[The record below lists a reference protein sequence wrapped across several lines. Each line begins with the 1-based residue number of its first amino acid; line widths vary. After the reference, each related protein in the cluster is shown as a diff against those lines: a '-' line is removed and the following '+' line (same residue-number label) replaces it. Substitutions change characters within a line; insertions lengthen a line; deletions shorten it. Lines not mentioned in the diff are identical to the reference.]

1 MSASATL
8 IDALKQSLKAQGFT
22 YAKVARGLGMSEASV
37 KRMFSR
43 RDFTLKR
50 LDKVLELAGL
60 ELGELTRSISAEAK
74 LISRMTA
81 QQERSIVSDKKL
93 LLLALCALNQMP
105 LGKIIATYEISE
117 PECIRLL
124 VRLDRLG
131 IIRLLAGNRYRLL
144 LSRTFSWLPDGPM
157 QQYFKAQA
165 QADYFR
171 SRFDG
176 PDELMLFVNGRLG
189 KSSRE
194 AVLSR
199 LRKVAAEF
207 AQAHNDDGRGSLNDQ
222 VGVTMLLAIRPWQSS
237 EFSALKRRK

>member
-8 IDALKQSLKAQGFT
+8 IDALKQALKAQGLT
-22 YAKVARGLGMSEASV
+22 YAKVARGLDMSEASV

-60 ELGELTRSISAEAK
+60 EIGELTRALSAEAK
-74 LISRMTA
+74 LISRMTP

-93 LLLALCALNQMP
+93 LLMALCTLNQMP
-105 LGKIIATYEISE
+105 IEKIVSMYELSE
-117 PECIRLL
+117 TECIRLM
-124 VRLDRLG
+124 VRLDKLG
-131 IIRLLAGNRYRLL
+131 IIRLLPGNRYRLL

-176 PDELMLFVNGRLG
+176 PDELMLFVTGRLS

-194 AVLSR
+194 AMLVR
-199 LRKVAAEF
+199 LRRVANEF
-207 AQAHNDDGRGSLNDQ
+207 ADLHNDDTRRPFDEC
-222 VGVTMLLAIRPWQSS
+222 TAMHMLVAIRPWELAKFAEMQ
-237 EFSALKRRK
+237 RRK

>member
-8 IDALKQSLKAQGFT
+8 IDALKQSLKAQGLT

-60 ELGELTRSISAEAK
+60 EIGELTRAISGEAK
-74 LISRMTA
+74 LISRMTP
-81 QQERSIVSDKKL
+81 QQERTIVSDKKVML
-93 LLLALCALNQMP
+93 MALCALNQMP
-105 LGKIIATYEISE
+105 LQKIMASYQLSE
-117 PECIRLL
+117 AECIRLL

-131 IIRLLAGNRYRLL
+131 IIKLMPGNRYRLL

-176 PDELMLFVNGRLG
+176 PDELMLFVIGRLG
-189 KSSRE
+189 KTSRE
-194 AVLSR
+194 AMLAR

-207 AQAHNDDGRGSLNDQ
+207 AQMHNDDVREPLKDR
-222 VGVTMLLAIRPWQSS
+222 VGVSMLLAIRPWESS
-237 EFSALKRRK
+237 AFSDLRRKK

>member
-1 MSASATL
+1 MTASATL
-8 IDALKQSLKAQGFT
+8 IDALKQSLKAQGLT

-50 LDKVLELAGL
+50 LDRVLELAGL
-60 ELGELTRSISAEAK
+60 ELGELTRSFKSQDK
-74 LISRMTA
+74 LTSRLTP
-81 QQERSIVSDKKL
+81 QQERTIVSDEKL
-93 LLLALCALNQMP
+93 MLVALCALNQMP
-105 LGKIIATYEISE
+105 LEKMIANYELSE
-117 PECIRLL
+117 PDCIMLL

-131 IIRLLAGNRYRLL
+131 IIRLLPGNRYRLL

-165 QADYFR
+165 QGDYFR

-176 PDELMLFVNGRLG
+176 ADELMLFVTGRLAKG
-189 KSSRE
+189 SRE
-194 AVLSR
+194 AILSR

-207 AQAHNDDGRGSLNDQ
+207 AEMHNDDVRQPLKDRI
-222 VGVTMLLAIRPWQSS
+222 GVSMLVAIRPWELSAFS
-237 EFSALKRRK
+237 ELRRRK

>member
-8 IDALKQSLKAQGFT
+8 IDALKGALKAQGLT
-22 YAKVARGLGMSEASV
+22 YAKVACGLGMSEASV

-60 ELGELTRSISAEAK
+60 EIGELTRMISAEAK
-74 LISRMTA
+74 LIARMTP
-81 QQERSIVSDKKL
+81 QQERAIVSDKKL
-93 LLLALCALNQMP
+93 LLMALCTLNQMP
-105 LGKIIATYEISE
+105 LEKIVSMYELSE
-117 PECIRLL
+117 AECIRLL
-124 VRLDRLG
+124 VRLDKLG
-131 IIRLLAGNRYRLL
+131 IIRLLPGNRYRLL

-176 PDELMLFVNGRLG
+176 PDELMLFVNGRLA

-194 AVLSR
+194 AMLTR
-199 LRKVAAEF
+199 LRKIAAEF
-207 AQAHNDDGRGSLNDQ
+207 AQAHSDDGRDPLAER

-237 EFSALKRRK
+237 DFTALKRRK

>member
-8 IDALKQSLKAQGFT
+8 IDALKQSLKAQGLT

-60 ELGELTRSISAEAK
+60 EIGELTRSITSEAR
-74 LISRMTA
+74 LISRMTP
-81 QQERSIVSDKKL
+81 QQERTIISDKKL
-93 LLLALCALNQMP
+93 LLVALCALNQMP
-105 LGKIIATYEISE
+105 LEKILASYDFSQ
-117 PECIRLL
+117 PECIKLL

-131 IIRLLAGNRYRLL
+131 IIRLLPGNRYRLL

-165 QADYFR
+165 QTDYFR

-176 PDELMLFVNGRLG
+176 PDELMLFVNGRLA

-194 AVLSR
+194 AILSR

-207 AQAHNDDGRGSLNDQ
+207 AQAHNDDSRQPLKDQ
-222 VGVTMLLAIRPWQSS
+222 VGVTMLLAIRPWESS
-237 EFSALKRRK
+237 AFRDLKRRK

>member
-8 IDALKQSLKAQGFT
+8 IDALKQALKAQGLT

-50 LDKVLELAGL
+50 LDRVLELAGL
-60 ELGELTRSISAEAK
+60 ELGELTRAIGAEAK
-74 LISRMTA
+74 LISRMSP

-93 LLLALCALNQMP
+93 LLMALCTLNQMP
-105 LGKIIATYEISE
+105 LEKIVAMYELSE
-117 PECIRLL
+117 AECIRLL
-124 VRLDRLG
+124 VRLDKLG
-131 IIRLLAGNRYRLL
+131 IIRLLPGNRYRLL

-176 PDELMLFVNGRLG
+176 PDELMLFVNGRLA

-194 AVLSR
+194 AILSR
-199 LRKVAAEF
+199 LRKIAAEF
-207 AQAHNDDGRGSLNDQ
+207 AQAHNDDGRDPLADRT
-222 VGVTMLLAIRPWQSS
+222 GVTMLLAIRPWQSS
-237 EFSALKRRK
+237 DFTAFKRRK

>member
-8 IDALKQSLKAQGFT
+8 IDALKQSLKAQGLT

-60 ELGELTRSISAEAK
+60 EIGELTRLVTGEAK
-74 LISRMTA
+74 LVSRLTP
-81 QQERSIVSDKKL
+81 QQERTIVSDKKL
-93 LLLALCALNQMP
+93 MLVALCALNQMP
-105 LGKIIATYEISE
+105 MEKIVASYQISE

-124 VRLDRLG
+124 VRLDRLK
-131 IIRLLAGNRYRLL
+131 IIRLLPGNRYRLL

-176 PDELMLFVNGRLG
+176 ADELMLFVTGRLAKG
-189 KSSRE
+189 SRE
-194 AVLSR
+194 AILSR
-199 LRKVAAEF
+199 LRKAAAEF
-207 AQAHNDDGRGSLNDQ
+207 AQLHNDDVQHPLKDRI
-222 VGVTMLLAIRPWQSS
+222 GVSMLVAIRPW
-237 EFSALKRRK
+237 ELSAFGELRRRK

>member
-8 IDALKQSLKAQGFT
+8 IDALKHSLKAQGFT

-60 ELGELTRSISAEAK
+60 ELGELTRAITDEAK
-74 LISRMTA
+74 LISRMTP
-81 QQERSIVSDKKL
+81 QQERTIVSDKKVML
-93 LLLALCALNQMP
+93 MALCVLNQMP
-105 LGKIIATYEISE
+105 LEKIMASYQLSE

-131 IIRLLAGNRYRLL
+131 IIRLLPGNRYRLL

-176 PDELMLFVNGRLG
+176 ADELMLFVIGRLG
-189 KSSRE
+189 KTSRQ
-194 AVLSR
+194 AMLSR

-207 AQAHNDDGRGSLNDQ
+207 AQMHNDDVRQPLKDC
-222 VGVTMLLAIRPWQSS
+222 VGVSMLLAIRPWESS
-237 EFSALKRRK
+237 AFSDLRRRK

>member
-8 IDALKQSLKAQGFT
+8 IDALKGALKAQGLT

-60 ELGELTRSISAEAK
+60 EIGELTHMISAEAK
-74 LISRMTA
+74 LISRMTP
-81 QQERSIVSDKKL
+81 QQERAIVSDKKL
-93 LLLALCALNQMP
+93 LLTALCTLNHMP
-105 LGKIIATYEISE
+105 IEKIVSMYELSE
-117 PECIRLL
+117 AECIRLM
-124 VRLDRLG
+124 VRLDKLG
-131 IIRLLAGNRYRLL
+131 IIRLLPGNRYRLL

-176 PDELMLFVNGRLG
+176 PDELMLFVNGRLA

-194 AVLSR
+194 TMLSR
-199 LRKVAAEF
+199 LRKIAAEF
-207 AQAHNDDGRGSLNDQ
+207 AQAHNDDGRDPVAER

-237 EFSALKRRK
+237 DFAAFKRRK